1 MGQRDSFLNGIYMSA
16 FTFDTNTIIYYL
28 KGDRKVSD
36 YIEEI
41 FKNNPSIYIST
52 ITEVE
57 LFGFPK
63 ITDTEA
69 YQIEKILET
78 ISIIP
83 LDSRIARMAARIRQL
98 YKLKTAD
105 SVIAATALFT
115 GSILVTRNVK
125 DFLKVENLQIKSL

>member
-1 MGQRDSFLNGIYMSA
+1 MSN
-16 FTFDTNTIIYYL
+16 FTFDTNAIIYYL
-28 KGDRKVSD
+28 KGDKKVSVVID
-36 YIEEI
+36 EI
-41 FKNNPSIYIST
+41 LDDNPSIYIST
-52 ITEVE
+52 VTEVE

-63 ITDTEA
+63 ITELEA

-78 ISIIP
+78 VSIIP
-83 LDSRIARMAARIRQL
+83 LDSKIARMAARIRQL

-125 DFLKVENLQIKSL
+125 DFLKVVDLQIKLI

>member
-1 MGQRDSFLNGIYMSA
+1 MST
-16 FTFDTNTIIYYL
+16 FIFDTNTIIYYL
-28 KGDRKVSD
+28 KGDKKASGF
-36 YIEEI
+36 IEEI
-41 FKNNPSIYIST
+41 LNDNPSIYIST

-63 ITDTEA
+63 ITEIEA

-83 LDSRIARMAARIRQL
+83 LDSKIARMAARIRQL

-115 GSILVTRNVK
+115 GSVLVTRNVR
-125 DFLKVENLQIKSL
+125 DFLGVTDLQIQSI

>member
-1 MGQRDSFLNGIYMSA
+1 MST
-16 FTFDTNTIIYYL
+16 FTFDTNAIIYYL
-28 KGDRKVSD
+28 KGDKKISD
-36 YIEEI
+36 FIEEI
-41 FKNNPSIYIST
+41 LSDNPSIYIST

-63 ITDTEA
+63 ITETEA

-78 ISIIP
+78 VSIIP
-83 LDSRIARMAARIRQL
+83 LDSRIARMSARIRQL

-115 GSILVTRNVK
+115 GSVLVTRNVK
-125 DFLKVENLQIKSL
+125 DFSKVTDLQIKSI

>member
-1 MGQRDSFLNGIYMSA
+1 MPI
-16 FTFDTNTIIYYL
+16 FTLDTNAIIYYL
-28 KGDRKVSD
+28 KGDENVSGQV
-36 YIEEI
+36 EEI
-41 FKNNPSIYIST
+41 LSTNPSIYIST

-57 LFGFPK
+57 LFGFSK
-63 ITDTEA
+63 ITEAEA

-115 GSILVTRNVK
+115 GSVLVTRNVK
-125 DFLKVENLQIKSL
+125 DFSKVTDLQIQSI

>member
-1 MGQRDSFLNGIYMSA
+1 MPT
-16 FTFDTNTIIYYL
+16 FTFDTNAIIYYL
-28 KGDRKVSD
+28 KGDKDVSSQ
-36 YIEEI
+36 IEEI
-41 FKNNPSIYIST
+41 LSSNPSIYIST

-63 ITDTEA
+63 ITETEA

-125 DFLKVENLQIKSL
+125 DFSKVTDLQIKLI

>member
-1 MGQRDSFLNGIYMSA
+1 MST
-16 FTFDTNTIIYYL
+16 FTFDTNVIIYYL
-28 KGDRKVSD
+28 KGDEKASRA
-36 YIEEI
+36 IEEI
-41 FKNNPSIYIST
+41 LNDNPSIYIST

-63 ITDTEA
+63 ITEIEA

-78 ISIIP
+78 VSIIP
-83 LDSRIARMAARIRQL
+83 LDSKIARMAARIRQL

-115 GSILVTRNVK
+115 SSILVTRNVK
-125 DFLKVENLQIKSL
+125 DFLKVTDLQVKLI

>member
-1 MGQRDSFLNGIYMSA
+1 MPT
-16 FTFDTNTIIYYL
+16 FTFDTNAIIYYL
-28 KGDRKVSD
+28 KGDEGVSSQ
-36 YIEEI
+36 IEEI
-41 FKNNPSIYIST
+41 LNRNPSIYIST

-63 ITDTEA
+63 ITELES

-83 LDSRIARMAARIRQL
+83 LDSKIARMAARILQL

-115 GSILVTRNVK
+115 GSVLVTRNVK
-125 DFLKVENLQIKSL
+125 DFSKVTDLQIQSI

>member
-1 MGQRDSFLNGIYMSA
+1 M
-16 FTFDTNTIIYYL
+16 TIHQ
-28 KGDRKVSD
+28 
-36 YIEEI
+36 
-41 FKNNPSIYIST
+41 SIIST

-63 ITDTEA
+63 ITETEA

-78 ISIIP
+78 VSIIP
-83 LDSRIARMAARIRQL
+83 LDSRIARMSARIRQL

-115 GSILVTRNVK
+115 GSVLVTRNVK
-125 DFLKVENLQIKSL
+125 DFSKVTDLQIKSI

>member
-1 MGQRDSFLNGIYMSA
+1 MLT
-16 FTFDTNTIIYYL
+16 FTFDTNAIIYYL
-28 KGDRKVSD
+28 KGDKNVSSQ
-36 YIEEI
+36 IEEI
-41 FKNNPSIYIST
+41 LNRNPSIYIST

-63 ITDTEA
+63 ITETEA
-69 YQIEKILET
+69 YQIENILET

-83 LDSRIARMAARIRQL
+83 LDSKIARMAARIRQL

-115 GSILVTRNVK
+115 GSVLVTRNVK
-125 DFLKVENLQIKSL
+125 DFSKVTDLQIKLI

>member
-1 MGQRDSFLNGIYMSA
+1 MST
-16 FTFDTNTIIYYL
+16 FTFDTNAIIYYL
-28 KGDRKVSD
+28 KGDKKVSNS
-36 YIEEI
+36 IEEI
-41 FKNNPSIYIST
+41 LNDDPSIYIST

-63 ITDTEA
+63 ITEIEA

-78 ISIIP
+78 VSIIP

-115 GSILVTRNVK
+115 GSALVTRNVK
-125 DFLKVENLQIKSL
+125 DFAKVMDLQIKSI

>member
-1 MGQRDSFLNGIYMSA
+1 MST
-16 FTFDTNTIIYYL
+16 FTFDTNAIIYYL
-28 KGDRKVSD
+28 KGDKKVSNP
-36 YIEEI
+36 IEEI
-41 FKNNPSIYIST
+41 LNENPSIYIST

-63 ITDTEA
+63 ITDIEA

-78 ISIIP
+78 VSIIP
-83 LDSRIARMAARIRQL
+83 LDSKIARMAARIRQL

-115 GSILVTRNVK
+115 SSILVTRNVK
-125 DFLKVENLQIKSL
+125 DFLKVTDLQVKLI

>member
-1 MGQRDSFLNGIYMSA
+1 MST
-16 FTFDTNTIIYYL
+16 FIFDTNAIIYYL
-28 KGDRKVSD
+28 KGDKNVSGK
-36 YIEEI
+36 IEEI
-41 FKNNPSIYIST
+41 LNSNPSIYIST

-57 LFGFPK
+57 LFGFSK
-63 ITDTEA
+63 ITKIEA

-78 ISIIP
+78 VSIIP
-83 LDSRIARMAARIRQL
+83 LDSRIARMAAKVRQL

-125 DFLKVENLQIKSL
+125 DFSKVTDLQIKLI

>member
-1 MGQRDSFLNGIYMSA
+1 MST
-16 FTFDTNTIIYYL
+16 FTFDTNAIIYYL
-28 KGDRKVSD
+28 KGDKDVSNK
-36 YIEEI
+36 IEEI
-41 FKNNPSIYIST
+41 LTTNPSIYIST
-52 ITEVE
+52 VTEVE

-63 ITDTEA
+63 ITEIEA

-78 ISIIP
+78 VSIIP

-115 GSILVTRNVK
+115 GSVLITRNVK
-125 DFLKVENLQIKSL
+125 DFSKVTDLQIQSI

>member
-1 MGQRDSFLNGIYMSA
+1 MST
-16 FTFDTNTIIYYL
+16 FTFDTNAIIYYL
-28 KGDRKVSD
+28 KGDEKASRA
-36 YIEEI
+36 IEEI
-41 FKNNPSIYIST
+41 LNDNPSIYIST

-63 ITDTEA
+63 ITDIEA

-78 ISIIP
+78 VSIIP
-83 LDSRIARMAARIRQL
+83 LDSKIARMAARIRQL

-115 GSILVTRNVK
+115 SSILVTRNVK
-125 DFLKVENLQIKSL
+125 DFLKVTDLQVKLI

>member
-1 MGQRDSFLNGIYMSA
+1 MST
-16 FTFDTNTIIYYL
+16 FTFDTNAIIYYL
-28 KGDRKVSD
+28 KGDENVSGQV
-36 YIEEI
+36 EEI
-41 FKNNPSIYIST
+41 LSTNPSIYIST

-57 LFGFPK
+57 LFGFSK
-63 ITDTEA
+63 ITEAEA

-115 GSILVTRNVK
+115 GSVLVTRNVK
-125 DFLKVENLQIKSL
+125 DFSKVTDLQIQSI

>member
-1 MGQRDSFLNGIYMSA
+1 MST
-16 FTFDTNTIIYYL
+16 FTFDTNAIIYYL
-28 KGDRKVSD
+28 KGDKKASSF
-36 YIEEI
+36 IEKI
-41 FKNNPSIYIST
+41 LNGNPSIYIST

-57 LFGFPK
+57 LFGFSK
-63 ITDTEA
+63 ITEIEA

-83 LDSRIARMAARIRQL
+83 LDSRIARMAAKIRQL

-115 GSILVTRNVK
+115 GSVLVTRNVK
-125 DFLKVENLQIKSL
+125 DFLKVTDLQIKSI